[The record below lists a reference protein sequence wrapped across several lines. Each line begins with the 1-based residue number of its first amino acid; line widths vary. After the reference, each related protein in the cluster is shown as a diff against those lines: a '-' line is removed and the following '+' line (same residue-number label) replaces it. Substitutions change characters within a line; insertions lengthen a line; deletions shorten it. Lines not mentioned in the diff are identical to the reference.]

1 MAAPPTPRRTL
12 RGVLLAVLLLA
23 PFAGLLYPPAY
34 AHVAPRLS
42 GIPFFI
48 WYQFAWLIGVTVL
61 LVAVYLLRGE
71 EGGR

>member
-1 MAAPPTPRRTL
+1 MSAPPSPRRTV
-12 RGVLLAVLLLA
+12 RRVLLAILLLA
-23 PFAGLLYPPAY
+23 PFVGLLDPPIY
-34 AHVAPRLS
+34 ARVSPRLS

-71 EGGR
+71 ESEP